1 MAWHGSL
8 FGARY
13 APSLVFSYDL
23 AGLEKAGDLAT
34 AKRFLSQFPDGA
46 LSSNSGCPFSPNCG
60 CVRLSAVRAG
70 SVYVTLPERC
80 E

>member
-13 APSLVFSYDL
+13 TPSFVFSYDL

-46 LSSNSGCPFSPNCG
+46 LSSNSGCPFSPI
-60 CVRLSAVRAG
+60 VVVFV
-70 SVYVTLPERC
+70 SVLYEQALC
-80 E
+80 M